1 MDRFYAELAP
11 FDRFTDFADV
21 SAYARLPDDWLVL
34 CADVRGSTR
43 AIEEGRYKDVN
54 LIGAACITA
63 VLNVSGDVEVPFVF
77 GGDGAVIVVPPVLRA
92 AAQVELVALQEMAR
106 AKFDLD
112 LRVGVVPVDDLRQR
126 KKDVAVRKYRLSEG
140 NFLAMFS
147 GGGIEL
153 AEKLLKSEAGDNP
166 YILKPDM
173 GAGPPSLDGLT
184 CRWEPLK
191 PQGGIML
198 TMMVKANSNSA
209 AQEKQTMGEVLEA
222 FSDILGSGTS
232 PASPA
237 RPDTMKFRWPPR
249 NAWKEAL
256 VSSGSRFPV
265 GAYIG
270 VLLTSL
276 VQVWCHALG
285 KKVADYDGAT
295 YVDELRANTDYRK
308 YDDML
313 RMVLDV
319 TEVQADGIDA
329 YLSQRF
335 DAGEVVYGTHRAKS
349 ALMTCV
355 VFSLQQGEHVHFVDG
370 AEGGFAMAAVDLK
383 RRLSQDKNN
392 LG

>member
-21 SAYARLPDDWLVL
+21 NAYTRVPNDWQVL
-34 CADVRGSTR
+34 CADVRGSTK
-43 AIEEGRYKDVN
+43 AIEEGRYKDIN
-54 LIGAACITA
+54 TIGAACITA
-63 VLNVSGDVEVPFVF
+63 ILNVSGDVEVPFVF
-77 GGDGAVIVVPPVLRA
+77 GGDGAVIVVPPSLRA
-92 AAQVELVALQEMAR
+92 KAENELVALQKMAR
-106 AKFDLD
+106 LKFDLD
-112 LRVGVVPVDDLRQR
+112 LRVGVVPVADLRQR
-126 KKDVAVRKYRLSEG
+126 KTDVKVRKYQLSEG

-153 AEKLLKSEAGDNP
+153 ADRLLKSDSDDNP
-166 YILKPDM
+166 YTLKPNMD
-173 GAGPPSLDGLT
+173 AGLPSLDGLS

-191 PQGGIML
+191 PRGGVML
-198 TMMVKANSNSA
+198 TMMVKAKSSSP

-222 FSDILGSGTS
+222 LSDILGTGTKQ
-232 PASPA
+232 ASPA

-249 NAWKEAL
+249 NAWQEAL
-256 VSSGSRFPV
+256 VSSGNRYPV
-265 GAYIG
+265 GAYMKI
-270 VLLTSL
+270 LLTSL
-276 VQVWCHALG
+276 MQVWCHASG

-355 VFSLQQGEHVHFVDG
+355 VFSLRQGEHVHFVDG

-383 RRLSQDKNN
+383 RRLSQGKNN

>member
-21 SAYARLPDDWLVL
+21 SAYDPVPDDWLVL

-106 AKFDLD
+106 TKFDLD

-126 KKDVAVRKYRLSEG
+126 KMDVAVRKYQLSEG

-153 AEKLLKSEAGDNP
+153 AEKLLKSEDADNP
-166 YILKPDM
+166 YVLKPDA
-173 GAGPPSLDGLT
+173 GAGPPSLNGLS

-191 PQGGIML
+191 PQGGVML
-198 TMMVKANSNSA
+198 TMMVKAKSSSA
-209 AQEKQTMGEVLEA
+209 AQEKQTMGAVLEA
-222 FSDILGSGTS
+222 LSEILGTGTRQ
-232 PASPA
+232 ASPA
-237 RPDTMKFRWPPR
+237 RPNTMKFRWPPR

-256 VSSGSRFPV
+256 VTSGSRFPV
-265 GAYIG
+265 GAYLG

-276 VQVWCHALG
+276 VQVWCHVLG
-285 KKVADYDGAT
+285 KKVANYDGAT

-319 TEVQADGIDA
+319 TEAQADEIDA
-329 YLSQRF
+329 YLQQRF
-335 DAGEVVYGTHRAKS
+335 EAGEVVYGIHRAKS

-383 RRLSQDKNN
+383 RRLAQGN
-392 LG
+392 

>member
-21 SAYARLPDDWLVL
+21 SAYDPVPDDWLVL
-34 CADVRGSTR
+34 CADVRGSTH

-106 AKFDLD
+106 TKFDLD
-112 LRVGVVPVDDLRQR
+112 LRVGVVPVEDLRQR
-126 KKDVAVRKYRLSEG
+126 KMDVAVRKYQLSEG

-153 AEKLLKSEAGDNP
+153 AEKLLKSEDADNP
-166 YILKPDM
+166 YVLKPDA
-173 GAGPPSLDGLT
+173 GAGPPSLDGLS

-191 PQGGIML
+191 PQGGVML
-198 TMMVKANSNSA
+198 TMMVKAKSSSA
-209 AQEKQTMGEVLEA
+209 AQEKQTMGAVLEA
-222 FSDILGSGTS
+222 LWEILGTGTRQ
-232 PASPA
+232 ASPA

-256 VSSGSRFPV
+256 VTSGSRFPV
-265 GAYIG
+265 GAYLG

-276 VQVWCHALG
+276 VQVWCHVLG
-285 KKVADYDGAT
+285 KKVANYDGAT
-295 YVDELRANTDYRK
+295 YGDELRANTDFRK

-319 TEVQADGIDA
+319 TEVQADDIDA
-329 YLSQRF
+329 YLRQRF
-335 DAGEVVYGTHRAKS
+335 EAGEVVYGIHRAKS

-355 VFSLQQGEHVHFVDG
+355 VFSLQQGEHIHFVDG

-383 RRLSQDKNN
+383 RRLAQGN
-392 LG
+392 